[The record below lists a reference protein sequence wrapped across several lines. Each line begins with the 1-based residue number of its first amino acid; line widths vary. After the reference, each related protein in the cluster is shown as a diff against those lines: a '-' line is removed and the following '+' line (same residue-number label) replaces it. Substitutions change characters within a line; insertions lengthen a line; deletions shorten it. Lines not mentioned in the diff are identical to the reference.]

1 MGLTGK
7 DATATLVM
15 AVSTGLYGAYA
26 QGTAL
31 PLIDGARGT
40 AAVLLILGVF
50 GGCAMGRT
58 AGPDERMPD
67 YTAVMCLLGIAA
79 LVAAVAGLFTGNG
92 TAIGILFAASAVMW
106 LLATIRHAFLP
117 RPALVRRR
125 EVPPDVLVAGGDRG
139 ADTLPGLPTDTLPG
153 VGLPAPS
160 LGIAGLGVAGLR
172 TAGLSAVGLDTAT
185 LGIASLSATG
195 AGMTGLSPAGL
206 GNADLGNAD
215 LGSASLETAGL
226 DTSGVDAAA
235 FRRRAEVSDL
245 RDYGTSKRR
254 VPSTHLRRN
263 ERNGWS
269 GLLPW

>member
-15 AVSTGLYGAYA
+15 AVSTGLYWAYA

-125 EVPPDVLVAGGDRG
+125 EVPPDVLVAGGDRD
-139 ADTLPGLPTDTLPG
+139 ADTLPGLATLPG
-153 VGLPAPS
+153 IGRPAPD

-172 TAGLSAVGLDTAT
+172 TAGLSGTSLSAADLDTAD
-185 LGIASLSATG
+185 LSAASLGTADLSAASLGT
-195 AGMTGLSPAGL
+195 ADLSAAGL
-206 GNADLGNAD
+206 GTADL
-215 LGSASLETAGL
+215 ETGGL
-226 DTSGVDAAA
+226 DTSGLDAAA
-235 FRRRAEVSDL
+235 FKRRVEVSDL
-245 RDYGTSKRR
+245 RDYGTSRRR
-254 VPSTHLRRN
+254 VPSTRLRRN